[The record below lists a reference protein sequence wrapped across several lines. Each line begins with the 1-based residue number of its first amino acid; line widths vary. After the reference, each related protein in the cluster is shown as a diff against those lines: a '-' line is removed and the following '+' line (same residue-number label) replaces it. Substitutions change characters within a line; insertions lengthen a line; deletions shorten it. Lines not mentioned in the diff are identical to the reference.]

1 MDSTSA
7 QAHHERARFL
17 ADPLGLAGR
26 RFLVTG
32 GSRGLGREIVHLL
45 VAAGAHVATCAR
57 RPEGL
62 RRLEEDVAVTAAAP
76 LYTQAL
82 DVTEPGRLEAFTA
95 AAADRLGGLDGVVAN
110 AGGAHGRDLRSAT
123 AADWAATF
131 DINVVHAQRLVK
143 AALPHLGAAG
153 GGSAVLISSI
163 SGWKPAPQAQ
173 YGAAKA
179 ALISMAKSLANELGP
194 DNIRVNAVSPGSM
207 LIPGRRWARMQEQDP
222 QAFARFTAQIPGGQL
237 VTPQE
242 VARTVVFLL
251 SPWSS
256 GISGAHIPVDRVQN
270 APTPDGY

>member
-1 MDSTSA
+1 MDDTT
-7 QAHHERARFL
+7 AHSERVSFA
-17 ADPLGLAGR
+17 ADPLGLSGR

-32 GSRGLGREIVHLL
+32 GSRGLGSEVVHHLA
-45 VAAGAHVATCAR
+45 AAGARVATCAR
-57 RPEGL
+57 TADGL
-62 RRLEEDVAVTAAAP
+62 RRLEKQLATTAAC
-76 LYTQAL
+76 LYTRAL
-82 DVTEPGRLEAFTA
+82 DVTAPGELEAFVA
-95 AAADRLGGLDGVVAN
+95 GAADKLGGLDGVVAN
-110 AGGAHGRDLRSAT
+110 VGGARGGGLADAT
-123 AADWAATF
+123 AADWSATYAL
-131 DINVVHAQRLVK
+131 NVGHAQRLLR
-143 AALPHLGAAG
+143 AALPYLRAAG

-163 SGWKPAPQAQ
+163 SGWKPSPQAQ

-256 GISGAHIPVDRVQN
+256 GISGAHIPVDRAQN